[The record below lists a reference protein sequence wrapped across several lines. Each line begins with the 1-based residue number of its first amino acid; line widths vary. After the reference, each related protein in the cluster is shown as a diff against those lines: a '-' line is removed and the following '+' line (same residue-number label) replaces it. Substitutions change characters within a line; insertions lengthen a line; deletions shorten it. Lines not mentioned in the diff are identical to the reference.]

1 MANGIAQGF
10 IGGRG
15 AALQQRAQEQ
25 DITQGAQQF
34 GLQQKHGGLQLK
46 QQQQEIDRFT
56 NEDNLKSMV
65 QGALQIQNITDPIEQ
80 DAFLTKRIKDIQAR
94 GGDPRDSIELLQ
106 TPPEQRKSII
116 DNVIG
121 IGERFGVI
129 KAPPTATPGRFGA
142 PFAAV
147 GPEGKSQ
154 FSQLTPTG
162 DVRTVPGITPPA
174 KSGETITVGP
184 GGTTI
189 TRGVAASPKLDKLVA
204 RNLTKSIINNEQN
217 LSRLDRIG
225 SQFIPEFL
233 TFGGRIG
240 ATISSLKSKAGVD
253 LKPEDRKF
261 LQNRRKFTQN
271 INQVF
276 NAYRKEI
283 TGAAASVQEL
293 ESLKKAML
301 SEDLSPAEF
310 QASFDEFRRELQ
322 RSNRLSRKVLRDGLP
337 GSFGKN
343 LDALFTSGAD
353 DNADV
358 RGEELLQEGLTE
370 DQVFEKLESEGF

>member
-1 MANGIAQGF
+1 MANGIAQSF

-15 AALQQRAQEQ
+15 AALQQVAQQ
-25 DITQGAQQF
+25 QQTARGAQQF
-34 GLQQKHGGLQLK
+34 GLQQQS
-46 QQQQEIDRFT
+46 QQAELDRFT

-65 QGALQIQNITDPIEQ
+65 QGALQIQNITNPMEQ
-80 DAFLTKRIKDIQAR
+80 DAFLNRRIQEITAR
-94 GGDPRDSIELLQ
+94 GGDPRDTIELLQ
-106 TPPEQRKSII
+106 TPPEQRKSVI

-129 KAPPTATPGRFGA
+129 KPTQKAAQGKFGA

-147 GPEGKSQ
+147 GQGGK
-154 FSQLTPTG
+154 
-162 DVRTVPGITPPA
+162 DVFAQTIPGGGVREVPGIIPRPRT
-174 KSGETITVGP
+174 GETITTTP
-184 GGTTI
+184 EGGVTI
-189 TRGVAASPKLDKLVA
+189 TRGVAASPKLDKQII
-204 RNLTKSIINNEQN
+204 RNLSKSIINNEQN